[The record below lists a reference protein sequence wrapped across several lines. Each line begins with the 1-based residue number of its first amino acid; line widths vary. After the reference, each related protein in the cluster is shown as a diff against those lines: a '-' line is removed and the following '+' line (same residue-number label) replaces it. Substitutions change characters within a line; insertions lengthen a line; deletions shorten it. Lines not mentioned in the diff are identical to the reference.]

1 MKNKAKEQ
9 FENIRVK
16 DQKLESWILEDVF
29 ADDSSWFNQEKTS
42 LGKDS
47 DKVESQTQNL
57 VLKYRLLLIDKVLER
72 ATKGE

>member
-16 DQKLESWILEDVF
+16 DQQLESWILEDVF